1 MCVKL
6 AGAAICFLTSVLIG
20 FFAGKNERERTAQCE
35 AFLEFFEYVKNQVGF
50 FLAPTKLIYKNFE
63 NPILAETGFLAAL
76 SAHEQDEVYFDTWQT
91 ALSECRTRLKLT
103 RTQYE
108 IVNAFGGC
116 IGKSNEQLQ
125 LNSFD
130 YYIKA
135 MTAETAKQKE
145 EMKKN
150 IKLYRTLGFTVGAAI
165 AILII

>member
-1 MCVKL
+1 MKL
-6 AGAAICFLTSVLIG
+6 VGAALCFLTSFLIG
-20 FFAGKNERERTAQCE
+20 IFAGKRERERTAQCE
-35 AFLEFFEYVKNQVGF
+35 AFLELFEYVKNQVGF

-63 NPILAETGFLAAL
+63 NPVLARTGFLAAL
-76 SAHEQDEVYFDTWQT
+76 SAHEQDEVYFDVWGR
-91 ALSECRTRLKLT
+91 ALDECRGNLHLNRA
-103 RTQYE
+103 QYE
-108 IVNAFGGC
+108 IVRAFGAC

-150 IKLYRTLGFTVGAAI
+150 VKLYRTLGFTVGAAI
-165 AILII
+165 AILVL